1 MTTNCD
7 SFCSGIRKYQAR
19 INPDNTLTSN
29 FTVKTV
35 HFFSWNYI
43 KKTLNI
49 VFVKLYN
56 CSPHNC
62 MPLFK
67 KSCTLGKQDVL

>member
-35 HFFSWNYI
+35 HFFHGI
-43 KKTLNI
+43 TLKRLSI
-49 VFVKLYN
+49 
-56 CSPHNC
+56 
-62 MPLFK
+62 
-67 KSCTLGKQDVL
+67 